1 MENNELLSSIAFVIS
16 IIVIICL
23 TLVFSILY
31 YLYGKY
37 KRKHINIGS
46 EDNKLLIEINEENK
60 KLKQKADKEINREKK
75 SFRIIFK
82 EELYKFFHVKLKL
95 KYTKNDNKLSVG
107 KIIFSLIYSLFVL
120 FVVFVV
126 GISISYR
133 VNNETLF
140 IGDST
145 YFTVKTESMASIH
158 EDNDYILENNLIDQ
172 IPQYSLITIEK
183 IEDINDI
190 EVYDILAFRVNDIVY
205 VHRVVDINFDD
216 GDIYFTLKGDANPTS
231 LLIETKVKEEQII
244 GIYNG
249 NNSLFMGI
257 AITYLQSE
265 IGLIALFMSIAFLIN
280 VEVQEY
286 LIDNTY
292 EKRKK
297 ILNSSNL
304 ISNNDNIRGEIN
316 NDN

>member
-1 MENNELLSSIAFVIS
+1 MENNELLSSIAFIIS

-37 KRKHINIGS
+37 KRKHINNGS

-95 KYTKNDNKLSVG
+95 KFTNNDNKLSIG

-126 GISISYR
+126 GVSISYR

-158 EDNDYILENNLIDQ
+158 EDNDYILENNLEDQ

-183 IEDINDI
+183 VKDINDI
-190 EVYDILAFRVNDIVY
+190 EVYDILAFRVNDVVY
-205 VHRVVDINFDD
+205 VHRVIDIIFDN

-231 LLIETKVKEEQII
+231 LLIETKVNEEQII

-280 VEVQEY
+280 VEIQEY
-286 LIDNTY
+286 LIDDTY

-297 ILNSSNL
+297 ILNSNNL
-304 ISNNDNIRGEIN
+304 ISNDNKGEIN

>member
-1 MENNELLSSIAFVIS
+1 MENNELLSSIAFIIS

-37 KRKHINIGS
+37 KRKHINNGS

-95 KYTKNDNKLSVG
+95 KFTNNDNKLSIG

-120 FVVFVV
+120 FVVFIV

-158 EDNDYILENNLIDQ
+158 EDNDYILENNLEDQ

-183 IEDINDI
+183 VKDINDI
-190 EVYDILAFRVNDIVY
+190 EVYDILAFRVNDVVY
-205 VHRVVDINFDD
+205 VHRVIDIIFDN

-231 LLIETKVKEEQII
+231 LLIETKVNVEQII

-280 VEVQEY
+280 VEIQEY
-286 LIDNTY
+286 SIDNTY

-297 ILNSSNL
+297 ILNSNNL
-304 ISNNDNIRGEIN
+304 ISNDNKGEIN

>member
-1 MENNELLSSIAFVIS
+1 MENNELLSSIAFIIS

-37 KRKHINIGS
+37 KRKHINSGN
-46 EDNKLLIEINEENK
+46 EDKKLLIEINEENK

-82 EELYKFFHVKLKL
+82 EELYKFFDVKLKL
-95 KYTKNDNKLSVG
+95 KYTKNNNKLSVG
-107 KIIFSLIYSLFVL
+107 KFIFSLIYSLFVL

-158 EDNDYILENNLIDQ
+158 EVNDYILENNLEDQ

-183 IEDINDI
+183 VNDINDI
-190 EVYDILAFRVNDIVY
+190 EIYDILAFRVNDVVY
-205 VHRVVDINFDD
+205 VHRVVDIIFDN

-292 EKRKK
+292 EKRKQ
-297 ILNSSNL
+297 ILNSNNL
-304 ISNNDNIRGEIN
+304 ISNNKGEIN

>member
-1 MENNELLSSIAFVIS
+1 MENNELLSSIAFIIS

-37 KRKHINIGS
+37 KRKHINNGS

-95 KYTKNDNKLSVG
+95 KFTNNDNKLSIG

-126 GISISYR
+126 GVSISYR

-158 EDNDYILENNLIDQ
+158 EDNDYILENNLEDQ

-183 IEDINDI
+183 VKDINDI
-190 EVYDILAFRVNDIVY
+190 EVYDILAFRVNDVVY
-205 VHRVVDINFDD
+205 VHRVIDIIFDN

-231 LLIETKVKEEQII
+231 LLIETKVNEEQII

-280 VEVQEY
+280 VEIQEY

-297 ILNSSNL
+297 ILNSNNL
-304 ISNNDNIRGEIN
+304 ISNDNKGEIN

>member
-1 MENNELLSSIAFVIS
+1 MENNELLSSIAFIIS

-37 KRKHINIGS
+37 KRKHINNGS
-46 EDNKLLIEINEENK
+46 EDNKLLSEINEENK

-95 KYTKNDNKLSVG
+95 KFTNNDNKLSIG

-120 FVVFVV
+120 FVVFIV

-158 EDNDYILENNLIDQ
+158 EDNDYILENNLEDQ

-183 IEDINDI
+183 VKDINDI
-190 EVYDILAFRVNDIVY
+190 EVYDILAFRVNDVVY
-205 VHRVVDINFDD
+205 VHRVIDIIFDN

-231 LLIETKVKEEQII
+231 LLIETKVNEEQII

-280 VEVQEY
+280 VEIQEY
-286 LIDNTY
+286 SIDNTY

-297 ILNSSNL
+297 ILNSNNL
-304 ISNNDNIRGEIN
+304 ISNDNKGEIN

>member
-1 MENNELLSSIAFVIS
+1 MENNELLSSIAFIIS

-37 KRKHINIGS
+37 KRKHINNGS

-95 KYTKNDNKLSVG
+95 KFTNNDNKLSIG

-158 EDNDYILENNLIDQ
+158 EDNDYILENNLEDQ

-183 IEDINDI
+183 VKDINDI
-190 EVYDILAFRVNDIVY
+190 EVYDILAFRVNDVVY
-205 VHRVVDINFDD
+205 VHRVIDIIFDN

-231 LLIETKVKEEQII
+231 LLIETKVNEEQII

-280 VEVQEY
+280 VEIQEY

-297 ILNSSNL
+297 ILNSNNL
-304 ISNNDNIRGEIN
+304 ISNDNKGEIN

>member
-1 MENNELLSSIAFVIS
+1 MENNELLSSIAFIIS

-37 KRKHINIGS
+37 KRKHINNGS

-95 KYTKNDNKLSVG
+95 KFTNNDNKLSIG

-158 EDNDYILENNLIDQ
+158 EDNDYILENNLEDQ

-183 IEDINDI
+183 VKDINDI
-190 EVYDILAFRVNDIVY
+190 EVYDILAFRVNDVVY
-205 VHRVVDINFDD
+205 VHRVIDIIFDN

-231 LLIETKVKEEQII
+231 LLIETKVNEEQII

-280 VEVQEY
+280 VEIQEY
-286 LIDNTY
+286 LIDDTY

-297 ILNSSNL
+297 ILNSNNL
-304 ISNNDNIRGEIN
+304 ISNDNKGEIN

>member
-1 MENNELLSSIAFVIS
+1 MDQSKKELKS
-16 IIVIICL
+16 IIKSL
-23 TLVFSILY
+23 LNTKSQ
-31 YLYGKY
+31 
-37 KRKHINIGS
+37 
-46 EDNKLLIEINEENK
+46 EDLN
-60 KLKQKADKEINREKK
+60 
-75 SFRIIFK
+75 
-82 EELYKFFHVKLKL
+82 
-95 KYTKNDNKLSVG
+95 
-107 KIIFSLIYSLFVL
+107 KIIDKICNIKNINKDVCYACQKINKGKDVL
-120 FVVFVV
+120 
-126 GISISYR
+126 S
-133 VNNETLF
+133 N
-140 IGDST
+140 
-145 YFTVKTESMASIH
+145 K
-158 EDNDYILENNLIDQ
+158 ID
-172 IPQYSLITIEK
+172 
-183 IEDINDI
+183 DINDI
-190 EVYDILAFRVNDIVY
+190 EIYDILAFKVNDVTY
-205 VHRVVDINFDD
+205 VHRVVDIIFDN

>member
-1 MENNELLSSIAFVIS
+1 MENNELLSSIAFIIS

-37 KRKHINIGS
+37 KRKHINNGS

-95 KYTKNDNKLSVG
+95 KFTNNDNKLSIG

-120 FVVFVV
+120 FVVFIV

-158 EDNDYILENNLIDQ
+158 EDNDYILENNLEDQ

-190 EVYDILAFRVNDIVY
+190 EVYDILAFRVNDVVY
-205 VHRVVDINFDD
+205 VHRVIDIIFDN

-231 LLIETKVKEEQII
+231 LLIETKVNVEQII

-280 VEVQEY
+280 VEIQEY
-286 LIDNTY
+286 SIDNTY

-297 ILNSSNL
+297 ILNSNNL
-304 ISNNDNIRGEIN
+304 ISNDNKGEIN